1 VRLEEG
7 GDGTLARARAIVLA
21 HGWNTTAYQI
31 LNPGFRYWFDPAG
44 DAVAGVVATRS
55 LWVVAG
61 APVAPAS
68 RLAAVA
74 ARLEAD
80 ATAVRARVCY
90 VAAQERLERAL
101 QPRMDSSLVH
111 IGAEP
116 CWDPAG
122 WERIISSTP
131 SLRAQVARSRNKG
144 VEVAEGRLGTGPAEE
159 AIGGVLREWLETRGL
174 PPLGFLT
181 LPWLLGRL
189 EDRRLFIA
197 RRSGT
202 PVAFAILSPVPGR
215 NGWLVEQ
222 IARRPSAPNG
232 VGEQLVDAAFRRIAA
247 EGARF
252 ASLGIVPLSRRSAG
266 PDAAPWWLRGAFAW
280 GRAHGR
286 RFYNVDGLERFKAKL
301 RPDGWLAAY
310 AIFNAPAPTLPLLW
324 GMLEAVVG
332 GPPLAFLAQVAAR
345 ALRMEW
351 RTLRGGM
358 GKGERGPTMGPR
370 DR

>member
-1 VRLEEG
+1 MRLEDAGNEV
-7 GDGTLARARAIVLA
+7 LARARAIVLA

-44 DAVAGVVATRS
+44 DAVAGVVSTPS

-61 APVAPAS
+61 APVALAS
-68 RLAAVA
+68 RLADVA

-80 ATAVRARVCY
+80 AKAAGARVCY
-90 VAAQERLERAL
+90 VAAQERLERIHSDR
-101 QPRMDSSLVH
+101 PGSSLVH
-111 IGAEP
+111 LGAEP

-122 WERIISSTP
+122 WEGILAGTA
-131 SLRAQVARSRNKG
+131 SLRAQVARSRNKQ
-144 VEVAEGRLGTGPAEE
+144 VEVTEERWAEGAAGD
-159 AIGGVLREWLETRGL
+159 AIGLVLREWLDARGL

-181 LPWLLGRL
+181 MPWLLGRMG
-189 EDRRLFIA
+189 DRRLFVA
-197 RRSGT
+197 RQGGT

-215 NGWLVEQ
+215 EGWLVEQ
-222 IARRPSAPNG
+222 VARRPSAPNG

-252 ASLGIVPLSRRSAG
+252 ASLGIVPLSRRVAG

-286 RFYNVDGLERFKAKL
+286 RFYNFEGLDRFKAKL
-301 RPDGWLAAY
+301 RPDEWQPVY
-310 AIFNAPAPTLPLLW
+310 AIFTAPAPTIPLLW

-332 GPPLAFLAQVAAR
+332 GPPLGFLGRVVGR
-345 ALRMEW
+345 ALRTEW
-351 RTLRGGM
+351 RTLRM
-358 GKGERGPTMGPR
+358 AVGK
-370 DR
+370 